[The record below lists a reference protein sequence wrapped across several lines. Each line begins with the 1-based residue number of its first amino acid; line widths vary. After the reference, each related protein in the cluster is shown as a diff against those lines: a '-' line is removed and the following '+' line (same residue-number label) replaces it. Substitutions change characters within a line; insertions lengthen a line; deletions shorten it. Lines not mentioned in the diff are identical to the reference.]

1 MAQISYDQLVRW
13 VGNAPGFGAWGDILC
28 LSVPH
33 DQGCLSLGR
42 TAASFGRICCRQ
54 NPSSNCGAGYSGVE
68 LACKLADR
76 LGERGRFRLIELT
89 DQILRTSQSLTSQQ
103 LVKPWKRGVFG
114 LI

>member
-1 MAQISYDQLVRW
+1 M
-13 VGNAPGFGAWGDILC
+13 P
-28 LSVPH
+28 SVPH

-89 DQILRTSQSLTSQQ
+89 DQILRTSPEFNLTAASKA
-103 LVKPWKRGVFG
+103 LEAFD
-114 LI
+114 